1 MKSTLRT
8 SIRRAIDDDMR
19 NILEWLREEQRQ
31 GRQENF
37 LCNWSIIEAEHR
49 KKAVLVC
56 VDHKSDSP
64 VGFFAG
70 SLATD
75 AIIEVKY
82 DLRGSGIGRALVE
95 RAVKRSK
102 DCDERLLLVEC
113 APITSVPFWK
123 RMGFTL
129 FGEEHAYRVLP
140 LKHELP
146 SGAPRVDVT
155 IRFYPEEKKWHPD
168 VQPLHSYAPVA
179 VRIRAEEV
187 QLAERVFF
195 FAELHPEARDVVAE
209 VIVGSTKVYS
219 DKVKYPEGEQI
230 GFKRCRNGYQI
241 DKILLSPR

>member
-8 SIRRAIDDDMR
+8 SIRRATNDDLR
-19 NILEWLREEQRQ
+19 KVLAWLRGEERQ
-31 GRQENF
+31 GHPGNF
-37 LCNWSIIEAEHR
+37 YCNWTTIKAMH
-49 KKAVLVC
+49 KNKAVLVC
-56 VDHKSDSP
+56 VDRKSGDP

-82 DLRGSGIGRALVE
+82 DFRGCGIGRALVE
-95 RAVKRSK
+95 RAVNLSEDR
-102 DCDERLLLVEC
+102 DEQLLLVEC
-113 APITSVPFWK
+113 APSESVPFWK

-129 FGEEHAYRVLP
+129 WGEKRAYRVLP

-146 SGAPRVDVT
+146 PGAPQVDVK
-155 IRFYPEEKKWHPD
+155 IRFYPEEKKSHPD

-179 VRIRAEEV
+179 VRISVEEV

-195 FAELHPEARDVVAE
+195 FAELHPDARDVVAE

-219 DKVKYPEGEQI
+219 DKAKYAEGEQI
-230 GFKRCRNGYQI
+230 GFKRCTNGFKI
-241 DKILLSPR
+241 DKISLSPK